1 MNIDLASYNTNQGQK
16 TPVKKK
22 STTNFFSKEMNLS
35 KAFGD
40 KDKMAFYKEL
50 SVLLSS
56 GVDFR
61 QALEILKNQQ
71 EKKVHRSLIEQITKQ
86 VIEGKALFEAL
97 RDSGEFSPYE
107 CYSIK
112 IGEETRK
119 LGDVLSELHQY
130 FDRKVK
136 MRRQLVS
143 VFTYPAFVLLLTFGV
158 LYFMMQ
164 YVVPMFASV
173 FKQFGKELPDLTK
186 KIIVVSEN
194 FSGIS
199 VIVVLSL
206 LVFIGLHFFYKN
218 NELYRK
224 WSSYVLMRVPFFGKL
239 LKKIYITRFC
249 QSLSLLLS
257 AKTPLVS
264 SLDLVQKMISFYP
277 IESSLEI
284 IKKEITKGVPLS
296 KALENFAIY
305 DFKLIS
311 LVKVAEQ
318 VNQLDTMFERVA
330 KQYDDEVQ
338 HQTKM
343 IGVVM
348 EPLIIVIIGLVV
360 GTVLIAMYAPM
371 FDLSKI
377 IQPL

>member
-1 MNIDLASYNTNQGQK
+1 MSIDISTYKAHDKAK
-16 TPVKKK
+16 TLKKK
-22 STTNFFSKEMNLS
+22 EKELFKGEISFGNGFS
-35 KAFGD
+35 D
-40 KDKMAFYKEL
+40 KDKTEFYKEL
-50 SVLLSS
+50 SVLLRS

-71 EKKVHRSLIEQITKQ
+71 KKKKHKELIKSITTQ
-86 VIEGKALFEAL
+86 VIQGKSLYEAL
-97 RDSGEFSPYE
+97 RDSNKFSPYE
-107 CYSIK
+107 YYSVK

-119 LGDVLSELHQY
+119 LDEVLSELQQY

-136 MRRQLVS
+136 MRRQLLS

-158 LYFMMQ
+158 LYFMMK

-173 FKQFGKELPDLTK
+173 FNQFGKDLPDLTK
-186 KIIVVSEN
+186 KIIY
-194 FSGIS
+194 IS
-199 VIVVLSL
+199 DHFLHISL
-206 LVFIGLHFFYKN
+206 LFFLLLIFLVGFHFYFRKHTF
-218 NELYRK
+218 YRK
-224 WSSYVLMRVPFFGKL
+224 NLSGLILRIPFFGKL
-239 LKKIYITRFC
+239 IKKIYITRFC
-249 QSLSLLLS
+249 QSLSLLLT

-277 IESSLEI
+277 LESSLKI
-284 IKKEITKGVPLS
+284 IKKEVTKGNLFS
-296 KALENFAIY
+296 KSLAKHSIY

-311 LVKVAEQ
+311 LVSVAEQ
-318 VNQLDTMFERVA
+318 VNELDSMFERLA
-330 KQYDDEVQ
+330 KQYNDEIE

-343 IGVVM
+343 IGVIM

-377 IQPL
+377 IQPS